1 MTAEA
6 LTAPNLRRLRD
17 FVSGF
22 AALLRATSAEA
33 RILDAGSNLLRDLV
47 AHDDWLPNAYARPA
61 ARRYQQHLLHCDSA
75 ERFSIVSFVWGP
87 GQATPVHDH
96 TVWGLVGVLRGAEL
110 SQSYVRRGERLIP
123 DGPVRRLDA
132 GQVEAVSPRLG
143 DIHQVCNALTDR
155 ASVSIHVY
163 GGDIGAIR
171 RTAYDADGRGRPFVS
186 GYSNATA
193 PNLWG
198 APRGET
204 A

>member
-1 MTAEA
+1 MPEA
-6 LTAPNLRRLRD
+6 ALAPNLRRLRD
-17 FVSGF
+17 AVGGF
-22 AALLRATSAEA
+22 AALLRATSVEA
-33 RILDAGSNLLRDLV
+33 RILDAGASLLRDLV
-47 AHDDWLPNAYARPA
+47 AHDDWLPDAYARPD
-61 ARRYQQHLLHCDSA
+61 ARRFQQHLLHCDSA
-75 ERFSIVSFVWGP
+75 ERFSIVSFVWAP

-110 SQSYVRRGERLIP
+110 SQGYVRRGERLVP

-155 ASVSIHVY
+155 TSVSIHVY

-171 RTAYDADGRGRPFVS
+171 RTAYDGDGRRRPFVS
-186 GYSNATA
+186 GYSNATV

-198 APRGET
+198 AARGET
-204 A
+204 P